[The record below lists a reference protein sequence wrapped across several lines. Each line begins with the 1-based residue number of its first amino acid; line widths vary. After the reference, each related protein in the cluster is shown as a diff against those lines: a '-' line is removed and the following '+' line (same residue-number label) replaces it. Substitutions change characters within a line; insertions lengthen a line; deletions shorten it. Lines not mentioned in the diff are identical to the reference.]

1 MLGKKSIYVGQSKK
15 ELEMAKKTLEKNNIR
30 YIQNRINHN
39 SAFLGPGHGCG
50 RSVSGIDSHNDIYEI
65 LVKRNDY
72 EHTKDCVQ
80 KYKENN

>member
-15 ELEMAKKTLEKNNIR
+15 ELEMVKKALEKNNIR
-30 YIQNRINHN
+30 YSQNEINHN

-65 LVKRNDY
+65 LVKRNEY
-72 EHTKDCVQ
+72 ERAKACVK